1 MRSAICND
9 IIANYNMI
17 FNENLMVNELI
28 KINTSANKELVDA
41 QPICRMT
48 MPCRPDI
55 RWYPYNLVFTKLS
68 ANLQKRIDN

>member
-9 IIANYNMI
+9 IIANRNMI
-17 FNENLMVNELI
+17 FNENLVVNELI
-28 KINTSANKELVDA
+28 KINTSANKELFDT
-41 QPICRMT
+41 QPIYIMT
-48 MPCRPDI
+48 MSCRPDS